1 MKGSALF
8 SLLVALL
15 LNLAGCSGAARN
27 LPETPAPTLRPTR
40 TPLGVFPSG
49 AHDGAEKLVT
59 QPSCRAFGWAIDIN
73 HPEQPITVRVLA
85 DGVEVA
91 QAVADRFR
99 PDFRAEHEVPQRRLR
114 LRRGTVGQGNAQCR
128 AHHPGADQGC
138 SARRLGGCA
147 GFTPGAHLPARR
159 IAHSERMTLFVV
171 RDDQTTRAYK

>member
-15 LNLAGCSGAARN
+15 LILAGCSSAARN

-99 PDFRAEHEVPQRRLR
+99 PDLELNMKCPKGACAYAVELWDKVTPNVEHTILVQIRDATQDAWVDAQDSPRAL
-114 LRRGTVGQGNAQCR
+114 TC
-128 AHHPGADQGC
+128 
-138 SARRLGGCA
+138 
-147 GFTPGAHLPARR
+147 LPA
-159 IAHSERMTLFVV
+159 E
-171 RDDQTTRAYK
+171 